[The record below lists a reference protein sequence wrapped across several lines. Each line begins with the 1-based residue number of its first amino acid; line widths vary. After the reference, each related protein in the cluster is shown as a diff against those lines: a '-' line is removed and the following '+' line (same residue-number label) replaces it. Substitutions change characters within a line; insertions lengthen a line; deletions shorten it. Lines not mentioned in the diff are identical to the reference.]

1 LESASRVT
9 TLFSNAVLSR
19 LERMRVRT
27 SRRFTA
33 KNRGEHVSRRRG
45 TSMEFADYRNYVAGD
60 DVRYI
65 DWNIFAR
72 LRRPYLKLFHEEEEM
87 HFLIL
92 IDASASMGFSGKLDR
107 ARELAA
113 SFGVMALLGGERVSV
128 AVLGGAEGGGEA
140 GPCRLGGLAG
150 RACMGSMLRFIEG
163 IAPGAGTGTDAP
175 VETEIEDALRRHSG
189 RGAALVLS
197 DFLTFGDLGR
207 AMNLVFGAGLEL
219 LALQVLAPEEIDPE
233 LEGDSRLVDCESGA
247 RLDVTAGGALV
258 GLYQEYRAAY
268 EAELSTGCRR
278 RGGRFLTTS
287 SRDGLEGVLFDLL
300 RRKGWIG

>member
-1 LESASRVT
+1 
-9 TLFSNAVLSR
+9 
-19 LERMRVRT
+19 MRVQT

-33 KNRGEHVSRRRG
+33 KSRGEHLSRRRG

-60 DVRYI
+60 DVRYV

-72 LRRPYLKLFHEEEEM
+72 LRKPYLKLFRQEEEM

-107 ARELAA
+107 AKELAA
-113 SFGVMALLGGERVSV
+113 AFGVMALLGGERVSV
-128 AVLGGAEGGGEA
+128 AVLGEGD
-140 GPCRLGGLAG
+140 GPARLGGLAG
-150 RACMGSMLRFIEG
+150 RACMGNMFRFIEG
-163 IAPGAGTGTDAP
+163 IAGGGDAP
-175 VETEIEDALRRHSG
+175 VEAAIEDALRRHSG

-207 AMNLVFGAGLEL
+207 AMNLLFGSGLEL

-233 LEGDSRLVDCESGA
+233 FEGDSRLVDSESGA
-247 RLDVTAGGALV
+247 RLDVTAAGALV
-258 GLYQEYRAAY
+258 ALYQEYRAAY
-268 EAELSTGCRR
+268 EAELSAGCCR

-287 SRDGLEGVLFDLL
+287 SRDGFHWVLFDLL
-300 RRKGWIG
+300 RRKGWIA

>member
-9 TLFSNAVLSR
+9 SLFTNEVLGR

-27 SRRFTA
+27 SRRLTA
-33 KNRGEHVSRRRG
+33 KNRGEHLSKRRG

-72 LRRPYLKLFHEEEEM
+72 LRRPYLKLFREEEEM

-92 IDASASMGFSGKLDR
+92 IDASASMVFSGKIER
-107 ARELAA
+107 AKELAA
-113 SFGVMALLGGERVSV
+113 AFGVCALLGGERVSLS
-128 AVLGGAEGGGEA
+128 ALGGEGEA
-140 GPCRLGGLAG
+140 ARLGGLRG
-150 RACMGSMLRFIEG
+150 RACMGTLLRFIEG
-163 IAPGAGTGTDAP
+163 IAPGGEAP
-175 VETEIEDALRRHSG
+175 VEVEIEEALRRHSG

-197 DFLTFGDLGR
+197 DFLTFGDMGR

-219 LALQVLAPEEIDPE
+219 MALQILAPEEIDPE
-233 LEGDSRLVDCESGA
+233 LEGDSRLTDSETGA

-278 RGGRFLTTS
+278 RGGRFAATS
-287 SRDGLEGVLFDLL
+287 SGDGLEGVLFDTL
-300 RRKGWIG
+300 RRKGWLA

>member
-1 LESASRVT
+1 MESESRVT
-9 TLFSNAVLSR
+9 SLFPNELLSR

-33 KNRGEHVSRRRG
+33 KSRGEHLARRRG

-92 IDASASMGFSGKLDR
+92 VDASASMAFSGKFDR
-107 ARELAA
+107 AKELAA
-113 SFGVMALLGGERVSV
+113 AFGVMALLGGERVSV
-128 AVLGGAEGGGEA
+128 SVLGAEGGA
-140 GPCRLGGLAG
+140 ARLGGLAG
-150 RACMGSMLRFIEG
+150 RACMGALFRFIEG
-163 IAPGAGTGTDAP
+163 IAPGGDAP
-175 VETEIEDALRRHSG
+175 VEVAIEDALRRHSG
-189 RGAALVLS
+189 RGAALVVS
-197 DFLTFGDLGR
+197 DLLTFGDLSR
-207 AMNLVFGAGLEL
+207 AMNLLFGSGLEI

-233 LEGDSRLVDCESGA
+233 LEGDSRLVDSESGT

-258 GLYQEYRAAY
+258 ALYQEYRAAY
-268 EAELSTGCRR
+268 EAELSNGCAR
-278 RGGRFLTTS
+278 RGGRFLTTA
-287 SRDGLEGVLFDLL
+287 SRDGLDWVLFDLL
-300 RRKGWIG
+300 RRKGWIA